1 MRVEIVM
8 PQMGE
13 SIVEGTIVEWLKN
26 VGDSVEVDEDIFT
39 LSTDKVDAEV
49 PSTHAGVLVEQ
60 LAQVGDV
67 IEVGKPVA
75 VIETDAASASAG
87 SAAEAPAA
95 PAPAPAAAEASTPAA
110 PEPAAAPA
118 PAAKPA
124 PAAASAGGAAMTDAP
139 EPLEPVAELRR
150 RRSTPLVRKM
160 AAEHGISDLSMVP
173 GTGVSGRVTKK
184 DLLAFIKGL
193 GRGNRHP
200 TQRQD
205 GKEDCRAHRPPRF
218 LNNSSAAQ
226 VRLSSNCKF
235 TGFGGGVPNRGR
247 ERFGCSCNRGC
258 RPVGQ

>member
-95 PAPAPAAAEASTPAA
+95 RTRSSSGGGFDSAA

-118 PAAKPA
+118 PAAAHPA
-124 PAAASAGGAAMTDAP
+124 RGLSW
-139 EPLEPVAELRR
+139 RR
-150 RRSTPLVRKM
+150 R
-160 AAEHGISDLSMVP
+160 DD
-173 GTGVSGRVTKK
+173 GR
-184 DLLAFIKGL
+184 A
-193 GRGNRHP
+193 
-200 TQRQD
+200 
-205 GKEDCRAHRPPRF
+205 
-218 LNNSSAAQ
+218 
-226 VRLSSNCKF
+226 
-235 TGFGGGVPNRGR
+235 
-247 ERFGCSCNRGC
+247 
-258 RPVGQ
+258 